1 MLIQDMERSV
11 ISRMKTRPR
20 LLAFTILCLALAI
33 LALNG
38 LGVSLGKP
46 GILPHLLYIPIILM
60 AYFFPRRGILFSCAL
75 SLTYLSLVLSSEPV
89 AMHMVPLVAGQVVLF
104 VLVAA
109 VVSLLTLRLNE
120 NEEKYRGVIERSSDI
135 ILLTDTTGTAT
146 FISPSVSR
154 LLGIGKDDVVGKG
167 PADFVHP
174 DDMDEVRQNLE
185 ILKNG
190 APFMDFTVRIR
201 KKDGEYIFINFHGTR
216 FFENG
221 EFAGMQI
228 MGRDITEKMVEADT
242 YRRANLRLAMI
253 IDLLPDPTM
262 AIDRTGSVVA
272 WNRAMEGL
280 SGLPASSVMGRDED
294 IYTSWIR
301 NSYRPSLIHSVLYQD
316 KDAIAGTY
324 PRAHFEGST
333 VRTETEI
340 TRTDG
345 QSFSLW
351 VSVTPILGED
361 GTVTGAIES
370 LRDVTHQKKIGR
382 ALRESRRYLDAIIN
396 TMPDPLFIKDHDHR
410 FVTVNDSFCEFIG
423 HSREDVVG
431 KTDFSFFPEQEAAIF
446 VEKDRDVLRTR
457 QEIENEELL
466 TDSRGRTHTIVTK
479 KALYVNASHE
489 EFIVGVIR
497 DITQRKKTEQA
508 LQLTVKKL
516 NTLSSIT
523 RHDILNQLMGLR
535 AFIEL
540 TKGRVTDPEKTEFL
554 KKADDAAEAIQ
565 RQIEFTRNYEDL
577 GVTEPLWQDVG
588 ELFRSA
594 VADLPLSGIVVDARV
609 RDLAV
614 YADPLIIKVFYTL
627 VENSLRHGGTVT
639 EIGLSFSEGPS
650 GLTITYR
657 DNGSGISDADKKNL
671 FQKGFG
677 KHTGLGLFL
686 SREILSITGITISE
700 TGTQGSG
707 VRFEIRVPKGAYRF
721 SSP

>member
-1 MLIQDMERSV
+1 MDRSV
-11 ISRMKTRPR
+11 ISRMKKRPR
-20 LLAFTILCLALAI
+20 LLALTILLLALAI

-38 LGVSLGKP
+38 LGFSLGKP
-46 GILPHLLYIPIILM
+46 GILPHLLYLPIILM
-60 AYFFPRRGILFSCAL
+60 AYFFPRHGILFASALAL
-75 SLTYLSLVLSSEPV
+75 SYFSLVFWFEPGAV
-89 AMHMVPLVAGQVVLF
+89 HAIALAAGQIALF
-104 VLVAA
+104 VIIAA

-120 NEEKYRGVIERSSDI
+120 SEEKYRGVIERSSDI
-135 ILLTDTTGTAT
+135 ILLTDTTGKAT
-146 FISPSVSR
+146 FISPSVTR
-154 LLGIGKDDVVGKG
+154 LLGIGTSDVVGKG

-174 DDMDEVRQNLE
+174 DDMDVVRQKFGE
-185 ILKNG
+185 LKTG

-221 EFAGMQI
+221 EYAGMQI
-228 MGRDITEKMVEADT
+228 MGRDITEHLVVADS
-242 YRRANLRLAMI
+242 YRKANLLLATI

-272 WNRAMEGL
+272 WNRAMEVL
-280 SGLPASSVMGRDED
+280 SSLPASAVMGKGGDV
-294 IYTSWIR
+294 YTGWIQGT
-301 NSYRPSLIHSVLYQD
+301 SGTALIQFVLSQD
-316 KDAIAGTY
+316 NDAIAKTY
-324 PRAHFEGST
+324 PNAQFEGNT

-345 QSFSLW
+345 KSFSLW
-351 VSVTPILGED
+351 VSATPIFDEGGE
-361 GTVTGAIES
+361 VIGAIES
-370 LRDVTHQKKIGR
+370 LRDVTHQKKIAR
-382 ALRESRRYLDAIIN
+382 ALKESRRYLDAIIN

-410 FVTVNDSFCEFIG
+410 FVTVNDSFCEFTG
-423 HSREDVVG
+423 HSREELVG
-431 KTDFSFFPEQEAAIF
+431 KNDHAIFLEQEAAVF
-446 VEKDRDVLRTR
+446 VEKDRGVFQTR
-457 QEIENEELL
+457 QENENEELL
-466 TDSRGRTHTIVTK
+466 TDSRGNTHTIVTK
-479 KALYVNASHE
+479 KALYVNASGE

-508 LQLTVKKL
+508 LQLTLKKL

-523 RHDILNQLMGLR
+523 RHDILNQLMALR

-540 TKGRVTDPEKTEFL
+540 TKGRVTDPEKAEFL
-554 KKADDAAEAIQ
+554 NKADNAAEAIQ

-577 GVTEPLWQDVG
+577 GVQEPRWQDVG

-594 VADLPLSGIVVDARV
+594 VANLPLSGIAVDVQV
-609 RDLAV
+609 RGLSV

-627 VENSLRHGGTVT
+627 AENSLRHGGTVT
-639 EIGLSFSEGPS
+639 EIGLSCSEGSS

-657 DNGSGISDADKKNL
+657 DNGTGISDADKLYL
-671 FQKGFG
+671 FEKGFG

-700 TGTQGSG
+700 TGTPGSG
-707 VRFEIRVPKGAYRF
+707 VRFGILVPKGAYRF

>member
-1 MLIQDMERSV
+1 MLIPDMDQSIV
-11 ISRMKTRPR
+11 TRMKMRPR
-20 LLAFTILCLALAI
+20 LLALTILLLALAI

-38 LGVSLGKP
+38 LGFSLGKP
-46 GILPHLLYIPIILM
+46 TILPHLLYIPIILM
-60 AYFFPRRGILFSCAL
+60 AYFFPRRGILFACAL
-75 SLTYLSLVLSSEPV
+75 ALTYFSMVFWFEPG
-89 AMHMVPLVAGQVVLF
+89 AAHALPLAAGQIVLF
-104 VLVAA
+104 VIIAA
-109 VVSLLTLRLNE
+109 VVSLLTHRLNE
-120 NEEKYRGVIERSSDI
+120 SEEKYRGVIERSSDI
-135 ILLTDTTGTAT
+135 ILLTDTTGKAT
-146 FISPSVSR
+146 FISPSVNRS
-154 LLGIGKDDVVGKG
+154 LGIGAADVVGKG
-167 PADFVHP
+167 PADFVHT
-174 DDMDEVRQNLE
+174 DDMDVVRQKLE
-185 ILKNG
+185 DLKNG

-216 FFENG
+216 FYENG

-228 MGRDITEKMVEADT
+228 TGRDITEHLVVADT
-242 YRRANLRLAMI
+242 YRKANLRLEKI

-272 WNRAMEGL
+272 WNRAMEEL
-280 SGLPASSVMGRDED
+280 SGLPASAVMGKDGE
-294 IYTSWIR
+294 IYLSWIQGTPG
-301 NSYRPSLIHSVLYQD
+301 SALIQFVLNQD
-316 KDAIAGTY
+316 KDAIAGKY
-324 PRAHFEGST
+324 PHAHFEGNT
-333 VRTETEI
+333 VRTETVI

-345 QSFSLW
+345 KSFSLW
-351 VSVTPILGED
+351 VSSTPIIGEE
-361 GTVTGAIES
+361 GEVNGAIES
-370 LRDVTHQKKIGR
+370 LRDVTHQKKIAR
-382 ALRESRRYLDAIIN
+382 ALKESRRYLDAIIN
-396 TMPDPLFIKDHDHR
+396 TMPDPLFIKDHEHH
-410 FVTVNDSFCEFIG
+410 FVTVNDSFCEFTG
-423 HSREDVVG
+423 HSRENLVG
-431 KTDFSFFPEQEAAIF
+431 KTDNDVFPEREAAVF
-446 VEKDRDVLRTR
+446 VEKDRDVFRTR
-457 QEIENEELL
+457 QENENEELL
-466 TDSRGRTHTIVTK
+466 TDSRGKTHTIVTK
-479 KALYVNASHE
+479 KALYINASGE

-508 LQLTVKKL
+508 LQLTLKKL

-577 GVTEPLWQDVG
+577 GVKEPQWQDVE

-594 VADLPLSGIVVDARV
+594 VASLPLSGIAVDVQIRG
-609 RDLAV
+609 LSV

-627 VENSLRHGGTVT
+627 AENSLRHGGTVT
-639 EIGLSFSEGPS
+639 EIGLSSGEEPS

-657 DNGSGISDADKKNL
+657 DNGAGISDSDKQNL

-700 TGTQGSG
+700 TGTLGSG
-707 VRFEIRVPKGAYRF
+707 VRFEIHVPKGAFRF

>member
-1 MLIQDMERSV
+1 M
-11 ISRMKTRPR
+11 RPR
-20 LLAFTILCLALAI
+20 LLALGILLLALAVLI
-33 LALNG
+33 LNG
-38 LGVSLGKP
+38 LGFSVGKP

-60 AYFFPRRGILFSCAL
+60 AYFFPRRGILFSCTL
-75 SLTYLSLVLSSEPV
+75 SLTYFSLVLWFEPGAHYAILLAV
-89 AMHMVPLVAGQVVLF
+89 GQVILF

-120 NEEKYRGVIERSSDI
+120 SEEKYRGVIERSSDI
-135 ILLTDTTGTAT
+135 ILLTDTTGKAT
-146 FISPSVSR
+146 YVSPSVSR
-154 LLGIGKDDVVGKG
+154 SLGIGAADVVGKG
-167 PADFVHP
+167 PADYVHP
-174 DDMDEVRQNLE
+174 DDMDVVWQKIET
-185 ILKNG
+185 LKKG

-228 MGRDITEKMVEADT
+228 TGRDITEHLIVADT
-242 YRRANLRLAMI
+242 YRQANLRLATI

-262 AIDRTGSVVA
+262 AIDKTGSVVA
-272 WNRAMEGL
+272 WNRAMEVL
-280 SGLPASSVMGRDED
+280 SGLPASAVMGKGGDV
-294 IYTSWIR
+294 YTSWVR
-301 NSYRPSLIHSVLYQD
+301 GASGFGLILFVLHQD
-316 KDAIAGTY
+316 KDAITRTY
-324 PRAHFEGST
+324 PHAYFEGNFEGNT

-345 QSFSLW
+345 KSFSLW
-351 VSVTPILGED
+351 VSATPIFGEE
-361 GTVTGAIES
+361 GEVTGVIES
-370 LRDVTHQKKIGR
+370 VRDVTHQKKIAR
-382 ALRESRRYLDAIIN
+382 ALKESRRYLDAIIN

-410 FVTVNDSFCEFIG
+410 FVTVNDSFCEFTG
-423 HSREDVVG
+423 HSRENLVG
-431 KTDFSFFPEQEAAIF
+431 KTDHDVFPEAEAAVF
-446 VEKDRDVLRTR
+446 VEKDRGVFRTR
-457 QEIENEELL
+457 QEDENEELL
-466 TDSRGRTHTIVTK
+466 TDSQGKSHTIVTK
-479 KALYVNASHE
+479 KALYVNASQE

-508 LQLTVKKL
+508 LQLTLKKL

-540 TKGRVTDPEKTEFL
+540 TKGQVTDPEKAEFL

-565 RQIEFTRNYEDL
+565 RQIEFTRNYESL
-577 GVTEPLWQDVG
+577 GVKEPTWQDVG
-588 ELFRSA
+588 EVFRSA
-594 VADLPLSGIVVDARV
+594 VANLPLSGIAVDVQV
-609 RDLAV
+609 RGISV

-627 VENSLRHGGTVT
+627 AENSLRHGGQVT
-639 EIGLSFSEGPS
+639 AIGLSACEGPS

-657 DNGSGISDADKKNL
+657 DNGVGISDADKKNL

-707 VRFEIRVPKGAYRF
+707 VRFEIHVPKGAYRF

>member
-1 MLIQDMERSV
+1 M
-11 ISRMKTRPR
+11 PR
-20 LLAFTILCLALAI
+20 LVALTILLLALVV
-33 LALNG
+33 LAGNG
-38 LGVSLGKP
+38 LMFSVGTP
-46 GILPHLLYIPIILM
+46 GIFPHLLYLPIILM
-60 AYFFPRRGILFSCAL
+60 AYFFPRRGVLFSCAL
-75 SLTYLSLVLSSEPV
+75 SLTYCSLVLWFNPATV
-89 AMHMVPLVAGQVVLF
+89 HTIAHIAGQIVLF
-104 VLVAA
+104 IIVAA

-120 NEEKYRGVIERSSDI
+120 SEEKYRGVIERSSDI
-135 ILLTDTTGTAT
+135 ILLTDPTGKAT
-146 FISPSVSR
+146 FISPSVNRS
-154 LLGIGKDDVVGKG
+154 LGIGAADVVGKG

-174 DDMDEVRQNLE
+174 DDMDLVRQKIE
-185 ILKNG
+185 DLKNG

-228 MGRDITEKMVEADT
+228 MGRDITEHLVVADT
-242 YRRANLRLAMI
+242 YRRANLRLAQI

-262 AIDRTGSVVA
+262 AIDRSGSVVA
-272 WNRAMEGL
+272 WNRAMEVL
-280 SGLPASSVMGRDED
+280 SGLPASAVMGKGED
-294 IYTSWIR
+294 VYISWIQD
-301 NSYRPSLIHSVLYQD
+301 SYRPSLLHSILHQD
-316 KDAIAGTY
+316 KDTITGTY
-324 PRAHFEGST
+324 PHAYFEGNT
-333 VRTETEI
+333 VRTETVI

-345 QSFSLW
+345 QTFSLW
-351 VSVTPILGED
+351 VSATPLLGEN
-361 GTVTGAIES
+361 GEVTGAIES
-370 LRDVTHQKKIGR
+370 LRDVTHQKKIAR
-382 ALRESRRYLDAIIN
+382 ALKESRRYLDAIIN

-410 FVTVNDSFCEFIG
+410 FVTVNDSFCEFTG
-423 HSREDVVG
+423 HSRENLVG
-431 KTDFSFFPEQEAAIF
+431 KTDYDVFPEEEADVF
-446 VEKDRDVLRTR
+446 VEKDRDVFRTR
-457 QEIENEELL
+457 QEDENEELL
-466 TDSRGRTHTIVTK
+466 TDSQGKTHTIVTK
-479 KALYVNASHE
+479 KALYINAFQE

-508 LQLTVKKL
+508 LQLTLKKL

-540 TKGRVTDPEKTEFL
+540 TKGRVTDPEKAEFL

-565 RQIEFTRNYEDL
+565 RQIEFTRNYENL
-577 GVTEPLWQDVG
+577 GVKEPTWQNV
-588 ELFRSA
+588 EEVFRST
-594 VADLPLSGIVVDARV
+594 VANLQLSGIAVDIQV
-609 RDLAV
+609 RGLSV

-627 VENSLRHGGTVT
+627 AENSLRHGGQVT
-639 EIGLSFSEGPS
+639 AIGLSACEGPS

-657 DNGSGISDADKKNL
+657 DNGVGISDADKKNL

-707 VRFEIRVPKGAYRF
+707 VRFEIHVPKGAYRF

>member
-1 MLIQDMERSV
+1 M
-11 ISRMKTRPR
+11 RPR
-20 LLAFTILCLALAI
+20 LLALTILLLALAVLI
-33 LALNG
+33 LNG
-38 LGVSLGKP
+38 FGFSVGKP

-60 AYFFPRRGILFSCAL
+60 AYFFSRRGVLFSCAL
-75 SLTYLSLVLSSEPV
+75 SLTYFSLVIWFEPAEQYAV
-89 AMHMVPLVAGQVVLF
+89 LLAVGQVILF

-120 NEEKYRGVIERSSDI
+120 SEEKYRGVIERSSDI
-135 ILLTDTTGTAT
+135 ILLTDTTGKAT
-146 FISPSVSR
+146 FISPSVNRS
-154 LLGIGKDDVVGKG
+154 LGIGAADIVGKG
-167 PADFVHP
+167 PADFVHA
-174 DDMDEVRQNLE
+174 DDMDVVRQKLE
-185 ILKNG
+185 DLKNG

-221 EFAGMQI
+221 VFAGMQI
-228 MGRDITEKMVEADT
+228 MGRDITEHLAVTDT
-242 YRRANLRLAMI
+242 YRRANLRLAQI

-272 WNRAMEGL
+272 WNRAMEVL
-280 SGLPASSVMGRDED
+280 SGLPASAVMGKCGDV
-294 IYTSWIR
+294 YTSWIR
-301 NSYRPSLIHSVLYQD
+301 GTSGSALIQFVLHQD
-316 KDAIAGTY
+316 KDAIAVTY
-324 PRAHFEGST
+324 PHAYFEGNT
-333 VRTETEI
+333 VRTETAI

-351 VSVTPILGED
+351 VSATPILDEMGE
-361 GTVTGAIES
+361 VTGAIES
-370 LRDVTHQKKIGR
+370 MRDVTHQKKIAR
-382 ALRESRRYLDAIIN
+382 ALKESRRYLDAIIN

-410 FVTVNDSFCEFIG
+410 FVTVNDSFCEFTG
-423 HSREDVVG
+423 YSRENLAG
-431 KTDFSFFPEQEAAIF
+431 KTDYDVFPEGEAAIF
-446 VEKDRDVLRTR
+446 LEKDRDVLRTR
-457 QEIENEELL
+457 QENENEELL
-466 TDSRGRTHTIVTK
+466 TDSQGKTHTIVTK

-489 EFIVGVIR
+489 EFIVGAIR

-508 LQLTVKKL
+508 LQLTLRKL

-540 TKGRVTDPEKTEFL
+540 TKGRVTDPEKAEFL

-577 GVTEPLWQDVG
+577 GVKEPQWQDVG

-594 VADLPLSGIVVDARV
+594 VTDLQLSGITVDV
-609 RDLAV
+609 QVHSLAV

-627 VENSLRHGGTVT
+627 AENSLRHGGTVT
-639 EIGLSFSEGPS
+639 EIGLSCGEGPS

-657 DNGSGISDADKKNL
+657 DDGTGIADADKKNL
-671 FQKGFG
+671 FQRGFG

-707 VRFEIRVPKGAYRF
+707 VQFEILVPKGAYRF

>member
-1 MLIQDMERSV
+1 MN
-11 ISRMKTRPR
+11 SRMRTRPR
-20 LLAFTILCLALAI
+20 LLALTILLLALVV

-38 LGVSLGKP
+38 IGFSLGKP

-75 SLTYLSLVLSSEPV
+75 SLTYFSLVLWFEP
-89 AMHMVPLVAGQVVLF
+89 APAHTIALTIGQTVLF
-104 VLVAA
+104 IFIAA

-135 ILLTDTTGTAT
+135 ILLTDTNGKAT
-146 FISPSVSR
+146 FISPSVKKA
-154 LLGIGKDDVVGKG
+154 LAIGAADVVGKG

-174 DDMDEVRQNLE
+174 DDMEVVRQKLE
-185 ILKNG
+185 DLKSG

-216 FFENG
+216 IFENG

-228 MGRDITEKMVEADT
+228 MGRDITEHLVVADT
-242 YRRANLRLAMI
+242 YRKANLRLTKI

-262 AIDRTGSVVA
+262 AIDMTGTVVA
-272 WNRAMEGL
+272 WNRAMEVL
-280 SGLPASSVMGRDED
+280 SGLPASAVMGKEEGA
-294 IYTSWIR
+294 ITSWTR
-301 NSYRPSLIHSVLYQD
+301 NSREPTLIHCVLHQD

-324 PRAHFEGST
+324 PNAHFEGNT

-351 VSVTPILGED
+351 MSATPIFGEE
-361 GTVTGAIES
+361 GEVIGAIES
-370 LRDVTHQKKIGR
+370 LRDVTRQKKIAR

-410 FVTVNDSFCEFIG
+410 FVTVNDSFCDFTG
-423 HSREDVVG
+423 HSRETLVG
-431 KTDFSFFPEQEAAIF
+431 KTDHDVFRQEEAAIF
-446 VEKDRDVLRTR
+446 VENDRDVFRTR
-457 QEIENEELL
+457 QENENEELL
-466 TDSRGRTHTIVTK
+466 TDSRGKTHTIVTK
-479 KALYVNASHE
+479 KALYVSASGE

-508 LQLTVKKL
+508 LQLTLRKL
-516 NTLSSIT
+516 TTLSSIT

-540 TKGRVTDPEKTEFL
+540 TKGRVTDPDKAEFL
-554 KKADDAAEAIQ
+554 RKADDAAEAIQ
-565 RQIEFTRNYEDL
+565 RQIEFTRNYEEL
-577 GVTEPLWQDVG
+577 GVTEPQWQDVG
-588 ELFRSA
+588 ELFHSA
-594 VADLPLSGIVVDARV
+594 IADLPLSGIAVDVQV
-609 RDLAV
+609 RDLLV

-627 VENSLRHGGTVT
+627 AENSLRHGEQVT
-639 EIGLSFSEGPS
+639 AIGLSVQEGPP

-657 DNGSGISDADKKNL
+657 DNGTGISAADKKSL

-686 SREILSITGITISE
+686 SREILSITGITINE

-707 VRFEIRVPKGAYRF
+707 VQFEILVPKGAYRF